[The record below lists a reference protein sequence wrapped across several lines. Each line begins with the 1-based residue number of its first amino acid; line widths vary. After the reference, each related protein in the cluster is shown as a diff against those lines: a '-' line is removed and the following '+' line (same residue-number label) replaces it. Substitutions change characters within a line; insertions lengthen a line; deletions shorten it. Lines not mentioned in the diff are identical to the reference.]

1 MISPQRRRERKE
13 SLKLPFSLLMHRNL
27 CAFAV
32 ALLIVLPACSKKEE
46 VFNDKVQKVRKF
58 APENQ
63 VITEGKLEQW
73 LLATERVG
81 EFIRKF
87 ALEDEDVR
95 SKDDFM
101 FLAHSS
107 PRTEAMLTS
116 LFKSMELKQGEFW
129 WILERFVDAGKYADI
144 KAQEA
149 GQNRRIDIIL
159 AAGREEKASTE
170 KSLAKEMTEGGRK
183 ELERRLGIIN
193 AKFSELS
200 TLKGNTT
207 LEMVGVLQQNM
218 ELYSKNRERIE
229 AAIKKMWKVRP
240 GGKEEV
246 PRDKSI
252 PGH

>member
-1 MISPQRRRERKE
+1 MISPQRRREN
-13 SLKLPFSLLMHRNL
+13 LKLSLSLLMHRNL

-32 ALLIVLPACSKKEE
+32 ALLILLPACSKKEE
-46 VFNDKVQKVRKF
+46 AVEGKVQKVKKF

-129 WILERFVDAGKYADI
+129 WILERFVDAGKYAEI
-144 KAQEA
+144 KAQEVS
-149 GQNRRIDIIL
+149 QNRRIDIIL

-170 KSLAKEMTEGGRK
+170 KALAKEMTEDGKK
-183 ELERRLGIIN
+183 ELARRLGIIN

-200 TLKGNTT
+200 TLRGVTT
-207 LEMVGVLQQNM
+207 LEMVEVLPQNM
-218 ELYSKNRERIE
+218 ELYSKNRDRIE

-240 GGKEEV
+240 GGKEEI

>member
-1 MISPQRRRERKE
+1 MTSPL
-13 SLKLPFSLLMHRNL
+13 SLSLLMHRNL

-46 VFNDKVQKVRKF
+46 VSNDKVQKVRKF

-129 WILERFVDAGKYADI
+129 WILERFTETGKYAEL
-144 KAQEA
+144 KAQEES
-149 GQNRRIDIIL
+149 QNKRIDIIL

-170 KSLAKEMTEGGRK
+170 KALAKEMTEGGRK
-183 ELERRLGIIN
+183 ELARRLDIIN
-193 AKFSELS
+193 SKFSELS
-200 TLKGNTT
+200 SLRGNTT
-207 LEMVGVLQQNM
+207 AEKVGVVPQNM
-218 ELYSKNRERIE
+218 GLYSKNRDRIE
-229 AAIKKMWKVRP
+229 AAIKKMWKIRP